1 MPTGGCFC
9 GKVKIEYSGEP
20 KGKALCHCIDC
31 RKITGS
37 TYSTNLIV
45 PEEGF
50 KVTGNPKT
58 FTKKAD
64 SGNEIHSYFCGDCG
78 STLYRDGASFQG
90 AKVVK
95 VGVMD
100 DINALNDAKPA
111 VELYAP
117 ERVSWVPALSGTEQ
131 LEGMPS

>member
-1 MPTGGCFC
+1 M
-9 GKVKIEYSGEP
+9 
-20 KGKALCHCIDC
+20 
-31 RKITGS
+31 
-37 TYSTNLIV
+37 
-45 PEEGF
+45 
-50 KVTGNPKT
+50 
-58 FTKKAD
+58 
-64 SGNEIHSYFCGDCG
+64 
-78 STLYRDGASFQG
+78 
-90 AKVVK
+90 VK